1 MVHLVQPADG
11 MRRRWWC
18 NGDIVAGIVI
28 LTPCSPPF
36 SPFGL
41 VWEME
46 DSSGWKRIEGD
57 FGKF

>member
-1 MVHLVQPADG
+1 

-57 FGKF
+57 FEKF